1 MKQKIYFLLAM
12 LFCITLQTMAQT
24 DGDNPE
30 DREVDM
36 DAPTF
41 EPMVKVGKVL
51 LDHDSVQYV
60 QVNNVYVYPQPVFK
74 NAKERMAYNR
84 LVYNIKK
91 VLPIAKEVRK
101 IIIETGD
108 YLETLPNK
116 KAKDAHMPGAKLF
129 GSEDLYADQ
138 YLFVNGYPK
147 RILANGGTPVG
158 ILSSDGYAAEDSLS
172 LCDAFVFCGGARF
185 YPYHFQV
192 MEYAAK
198 SGKPVLG
205 ICLGMQMMN
214 TYFLVAE
221 EAERRG
227 WDGPLLALFEQMKKE
242 RYMFTEPVDGH
253 WDGHITRDNVDRFKH
268 PIHVTPG
275 SRLERLTGKQTI
287 LGASMHNYRIT
298 HPARSLTVAGRTD
311 DGTIEALEYGEQMLG
326 VQFHPEADDQNDE
339 LFRAIL

>member
-1 MKQKIYFLLAM
+1 M
-12 LFCITLQTMAQT
+12 
-24 DGDNPE
+24 
-30 DREVDM
+30 R
-36 DAPTF
+36 
-41 EPMVKVGKVL
+41 
-51 LDHDSVQYV
+51 
-60 QVNNVYVYPQPVFK
+60 
-74 NAKERMAYNR
+74 
-84 LVYNIKK
+84 
-91 VLPIAKEVRK
+91 
-101 IIIETGD
+101 IIGVV
-108 YLETLPNK
+108 
-116 KAKDAHMPGAKLF
+116 PGAKLF

-227 WDGPLLALFEQMKKE
+227 WDGPLLALFNTDPAVIASGLVRVRHNMPLYVLFCMQDTFVGQP
-242 RYMFTEPVDGH
+242 RGVGYSLLPTITSLSGICLLRVVWLYTAFAASPTLDTLYLSYPVS
-253 WDGHITRDNVDRFKH
+253 WAATLF
-268 PIHVTPG
+268 
-275 SRLERLTGKQTI
+275 
-287 LGASMHNYRIT
+287 
-298 HPARSLTVAGRTD
+298 
-311 DGTIEALEYGEQMLG
+311 ALVVCYAVVVRKM
-326 VQFHPEADDQNDE
+326 P
-339 LFRAIL
+339 RA